1 VVLNIPYGTV
11 MYFDFCGLSINNEH
25 YGIEIEGKQMR
36 VKTEAKRDAIVQAA
50 SEVFR
55 ELGFEGASM
64 AEIAAR
70 VGGSK
75 ATLYGYFKSKE
86 ELFVA
91 VILGTAETRFA
102 PIFAE
107 LANESEDDL
116 EHALQRY
123 GEKFLAVVCSQEAIE
138 AQRAVIAESGRSDI
152 GRQFFEGGPKKGLL
166 ELAGFLELQ
175 MHKGRLRKANPL
187 VAARH
192 LTALLDSETT
202 TPCLLGL
209 IATQSRRD
217 LREATRRALQAFL
230 CGYAA
235 GSNAAV

>member
-1 VVLNIPYGTV
+1 
-11 MYFDFCGLSINNEH
+11 
-25 YGIEIEGKQMR
+25 MR
-36 VKTEAKRDAIVQAA
+36 LKTEAKREAIVQAA

-70 VGGSK
+70 LGGSK

-102 PIFAE
+102 PIFAL
-107 LANESEDDL
+107 LAEGRDEDM
-116 EHALQRY
+116 ERALQRY
-123 GEKFLAVVCSQEAIE
+123 GEDVLAIVCSQEIIQ

-152 GRQFFEGGPKKGLL
+152 GRQFFEGGPKKALL

-175 MHKGRLRKANPL
+175 MRKGRLRKANPL

-192 LTALLDSETT
+192 LHALLDSETT
-202 TPCLLGL
+202 TPCLLGVEGPL
-209 IATQSRRD
+209 SRRD
-217 LREATRRALQAFL
+217 LREATRRALQTFL
-230 CGYAA
+230 GGYAERKA
-235 GSNAAV
+235 LG